1 MDTQIVETTK
11 YFLDV
16 EGNIFLDVAY
26 TWKWDQDF
34 DGTEMIAV
42 HLRAVSIFGIDLPT
56 WQLPKDIRNSIRQ
69 SIECKKAQEIL
80 QDETSKV

>member
-16 EGNIFLDVAY
+16 EGSFWLDVAY

-34 DGTEMIAV
+34 DGSEMVAV
-42 HLRAVSIFGIDLPT
+42 RLCSVSIFSIDLPT

-69 SIECKKAQEIL
+69 SIESKKALELLTI
-80 QDETSKV
+80 